1 MEKIR
6 KNFKVRF
13 SLRESGLPAAILSMA
28 AAFLA
33 TFGKIL
39 GFSSSMNVAVAV
51 LSGVNVIPAFL
62 GSVLAYFLSG
72 TLNQGIVQICS
83 MLVIAAIRLIVPIG
97 EGKND
102 PIFLSLVTTGT
113 LMLFGCVMSAAVPSD
128 TYTASLRMI
137 SALLCGC
144 VVFIARNIQCRKE
157 NCGVFDLTGL
167 NGVFLSLIYIMSIST
182 LTSVPLPVLN
192 LGRIAGTLSML
203 MAVRKYKNIGG
214 AVVGAL
220 TTCGVLLCVPSLA
233 RNTLLLATSGLISGI
248 FLQLGNLV
256 MILVFL
262 VASLV
267 SMVAMGVNSDT
278 FSMFADLLAGSMIY
292 IALPMPLVKKL
303 AKRVVGVKNSADVI
317 GQTTSSKL
325 NFASHTLSGIR
336 GQLNMV
342 TAAIDK
348 RAKEQSLSQNVRR
361 CVCYECDL
369 KDVCALNEEEM
380 TKSFKELENIINEFN
395 CISVHDVRT
404 ILPSCT
410 NSKLMCD
417 TFNEIHSD
425 MVAEKSNNIKIREMR
440 EFLAEQLSSMEDM
453 LNDLSFRVGQ
463 VRSVDS
469 ALSTAVREYFA
480 NLGYPNAK
488 ACVYVDEALCQRVE
502 VFLTADFKGD
512 LVRITASLS
521 EIIEYDLD
529 LPVIVKADSLTKLSF
544 AEIPKYYVEVK
555 SFTASS
561 SGEYSGDSFEI
572 LELNGNEKYIVLS
585 DGMGTGKRARLD
597 SVFSVSLVTRLLSSG
612 VSMSTAHKMINSMLR
627 VKGWE
632 ESFATL
638 DLLKIDLSNGCAEFL
653 KSGAADSYLC
663 RDGGIKS
670 VGSQA
675 FPAGILPDCTPDTI
689 NLKLFDGDIILM
701 MSDGVESSAAK
712 ELARFAAPSSKLSLD
727 EIAHKIGSLAL
738 SVGSGKNQ
746 DDITII
752 LAKINKKHWSS

>member
-1 MEKIR
+1 MEKIQR
-6 KNFKVRF
+6 SLKIRF
-13 SLRESGLPAAILSMA
+13 NLNENSLPAILFTMVM
-28 AAFLA
+28 AFLA

-39 GFSSSMNVAVAV
+39 GFPSSMNVAVAV
-51 LSGVNVIPAFL
+51 LSGGNVIPAFL
-62 GSVLAYFLSG
+62 GSVLAYFLTG
-72 TLNQGIVQICS
+72 TLSDGIIQVCS
-83 MLVIAAIRLIVPIG
+83 MLIIASIKFIVPMG

-113 LMLFGCVMSAAVPSD
+113 LMLFSCVMSVAVPSD

-144 VVFIARNIQCRKE
+144 VVFIARSIQCRKE
-157 NCGVFDLTGL
+157 NCGVFDLTGV
-167 NGVFLSLIYIMSIST
+167 NGIFLSLIYIIIICT
-182 LTSVPLPVLN
+182 LTSVPIPVLN
-192 LGRIAGTLSML
+192 LGRILGTLCML
-203 MAVRKYKNIGG
+203 LAVRKYKNVGG

-220 TTCGVLLCVPSLA
+220 TTCGVLLCVPALA
-233 RNTLLLATSGLISGI
+233 RNTLLLATSGLICGI
-248 FLQLGNLV
+248 FLQLGNLL
-256 MILVFL
+256 MILIFL
-262 VASLV
+262 IVSLI
-267 SMVAMGVNSDT
+267 SMVAMGINGDT
-278 FSMFADLLAGSMIY
+278 FSMFADLLAGAMLY

-303 AKRVVGVKNSADVI
+303 AKRVVGVKNTADIV

-325 NFASHTLSGIR
+325 NFASQTLKGIR

-348 RAKEQSLSQNVRR
+348 KQKQQSLSENVKLR
-361 CVCYECDL
+361 VCEGCDL
-369 KDVCALNEEEM
+369 IDVCALREKEMSKAFKKLEE
-380 TKSFKELENIINEFN
+380 IIEEYN
-395 CISVHDVRT
+395 CISVNDVRKT
-404 ILPSCT
+404 LPACT
-410 NSKLMCD
+410 NGKLMCD
-417 TFNEIHSD
+417 TFNSVYSEMLS
-425 MVAEKSNNIKIREMR
+425 EKSNNIKIREMR
-440 EFLAEQLSSMEDM
+440 EFLTEQLFSMENM

-469 ALSTAVREYFA
+469 ALSAAVREYFS

-488 ACVYVDEALCQRVE
+488 ACVYVDEELCQRVE

-512 LVRITASLS
+512 LVRVTASIS

-529 LPVIVKADSLTKLSF
+529 LPVIVKADKLTKLSF
-544 AEIPKYYVEVK
+544 AEVPKFEVEVQ

-561 SGEYSGDSFEI
+561 SGEYSGDSFEVF
-572 LELNGNEKYIVLS
+572 ELNGNEKYAILS

-612 VSMSTAHKMINSMLR
+612 LSMSTAHKMINSMLR

-638 DLLKIDLSNGCAEFL
+638 DLLKIDLSCGSAEFL

-663 RDGGIKS
+663 RDGGIKVIKGKS
-670 VGSQA
+670 
-675 FPAGILPDCTPDTI
+675 FPAGILPDCPPDMI

-712 ELARFAAPSSKLSLD
+712 ELARFAAPSSKLKLED
-727 EIAHKIGSLAL
+727 IASKLGSLAM
-738 SVGSGKNQ
+738 SIENGKKR

-752 LAKINKKHWSS
+752 LFKINKRK